1 MATRKKTTKKKTT
14 AKKTGRKKSAAKKK
28 TAPKKQKELKTGSS
42 YECYTC
48 GLAVTVDEVC
58 GCVDYCDII
67 CCGEQ
72 MKPA

>member
-1 MATRKKTTKKKTT
+1 MATKKTVRKRV
-14 AKKTGRKKSAAKKK
+14 AKKAPAKKK
-28 TAPKKQKELKTGSS
+28 TARKAAPRKQKEMKPGAGYS
-42 YECYTC
+42 CRVC
-48 GLAVTVDEVC
+48 GLMVTVDKVC